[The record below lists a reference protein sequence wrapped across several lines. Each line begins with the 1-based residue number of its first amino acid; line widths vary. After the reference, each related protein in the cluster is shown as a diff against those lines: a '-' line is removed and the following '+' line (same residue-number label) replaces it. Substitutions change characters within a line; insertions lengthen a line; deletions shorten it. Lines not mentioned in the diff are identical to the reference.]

1 MAGGSAISGLVGARI
16 PRKEDV
22 TVLTGAG
29 RYVDDVN
36 ERGMLHCHFLRS
48 TVAHGRITSIDV
60 EAARALEGVAHV
72 FTGADMSEISEDL
85 SFAQPIPGLH
95 SPSYPAIAHDVVRY
109 VGEPIAL
116 IVAESRYLAEDAAG
130 LVEVDYDLLDPVM
143 STTAGLAE
151 GAQELFPDVVPGNVV
166 HQDEQLFGDI
176 EAAFSQADH
185 VVTETFSQHR
195 WAPNPME
202 CRGGVAT
209 YDRGT
214 GQLVYEASTQTT
226 HTLRFL
232 LAGWIRHPIHQ
243 IRVIANNVGGG
254 FGLKFSIYRE
264 DVALC
269 AAAKHLGACIKWAED
284 RNEHLVAAGQA
295 REEQLTL
302 EAAVKADG
310 TLLGLRVTMLLDHGA
325 YPINPPS
332 TVYTGIV
339 RTTLPGPY
347 LLPAYQF
354 SHKIVATNKASYIS
368 LRGPWAVET
377 LVRERLLDKIA
388 ATVGITPVEVRNRN
402 LIRLADQPTKMI
414 TNVTLDNVTAAETFD
429 KLVELADLDQVRR
442 EQEAAR
448 AEGRLLGFGLGTFI
462 EPAPGTQDFWAA
474 VGFPFGS
481 EPARLRIEI
490 DGKVTAFTPQVPHGQ
505 SHETTLAQLIGDEL
519 GVAFDDVKVVY
530 GDTDATPFAMI
541 GTGGSR
547 AATMASGAVVLASRE
562 LRKRVLDIAA
572 QLLEADT
579 DDLQIVDGVISVKG
593 APGASV
599 PMAQIAMG
607 CYLAP
612 DQMPPGLDTDLEYV
626 SNYDGE
632 GGGFS
637 QASHACWVEIDQD
650 TGKIEIKRFLVV
662 EDCGRMINPA
672 IVEGQVIGGIA
683 MGIGGMLL
691 EHSAY
696 AEDGQYLSATFMDY
710 LMPSA
715 PEIPEVEVEHLEFES
730 DKVISSRG
738 IGEGGTVLAPA
749 ALLNAVDDALAQVGR
764 GRVAETPLTP
774 TRVLELLGVIEG

>member
-16 PRKEDV
+16 HRKEDR
-22 TVLTGAG
+22 TILTGAG

-48 TVAHGRITSIDV
+48 TVAHGRITGIDV
-60 EAARALEGVAHV
+60 EAARQLEGVVRV
-72 FTGADMSEISEDL
+72 FTGADMSAITEDL

-109 VGEPIAL
+109 VGEPVAMV
-116 IVAESRYLAEDAAG
+116 VAESRYIAEDAAG
-130 LVEVDYDLLDPVM
+130 LIEVEYDVLDVVA

-151 GAQELFPDVVPGNVV
+151 GAPQLFPDVPGNVV
-166 HQDEQLFGDI
+166 HADEQLFGDI
-176 EAAFSQADH
+176 EAAFAQADH
-185 VVTETFSQHR
+185 VVTDRIDQHR
-195 WAPNPME
+195 WAPVPME

-209 YDRGT
+209 FDRAT
-214 GQLVYEASTQTT
+214 GQLTYEASTQTT

-243 IRVIANNVGGG
+243 IRVIANNIGGA

-269 AAAKHLGACIKWAED
+269 AAAKLLGGPVKWVED
-284 RNEHLVAAGQA
+284 RTEHLVAAGHA

-302 EAAVKADG
+302 EAAVKDDG
-310 TLLGLRVTMLLDHGA
+310 TLLGLRVTMLLDAGA
-325 YPINPPS
+325 YPINPPA

-347 LLPAYQF
+347 KLPAYQF

-377 LVRERLLDKIA
+377 LVRERLMDKIA
-388 ATVGITPVEVRNRN
+388 ATCGISPVEVRTRN
-402 LIRLADQPTKMI
+402 LVTLEDQPTKMI
-414 TNVTLDNVTAAETFD
+414 TNVTLENVTAAETFARLAE
-429 KLVELADLDQVRR
+429 LVDLPAVRR

-448 AEGRLLGFGLGTFI
+448 AEGRLLGFGMGTFI
-462 EPAPGTQDFWAA
+462 EPAPGTPDFWAA
-474 VGFPFGS
+474 VGFPFGA
-481 EPARLRIEI
+481 EPARIRIEI

-519 GVAFDDVKVVY
+519 GVGFDDIRVVY
-530 GDTDATPFAMI
+530 GDTDATPFSMI

-547 AATMASGAVVLASRE
+547 AATMASGAVVYGSRE
-562 LRKRVLDIAA
+562 LRRRILDIASH
-572 QLLEADT
+572 LLEANA
-579 DDLQIVDGVISVKG
+579 DDLEIVDGVVSVKG

-599 PMAQIAMG
+599 PMSQIAMG
-607 CYLAP
+607 CWLAP
-612 DQMPPGLDTDLEYV
+612 DQMPAGTNTDLEIV
-626 SNYDGE
+626 ATYDGE

-637 QASHACWVEIDQD
+637 QASHACWIEIDQE

-662 EDCGRMINPA
+662 EDCGKMINPA
-672 IVEGQVIGGIA
+672 VVEGQVIGGVA

-696 AEDGQYLSATFMDY
+696 DEDGQPQSATFLDY

-715 PEIPEVEVEHLEFES
+715 PEIPEIEIEHLEFES
-730 DKVISSRG
+730 DKVVGSRG
-738 IGEGGTVLAPA
+738 VGEGGTVLAPA

-764 GRVAETPLTP
+764 GRVTATPLTP
-774 TRVLELLGVIEG
+774 SRVLELLGVIEA

>member
-16 PRKEDV
+16 HRKEDR
-22 TVLTGAG
+22 TILTGAG

-60 EAARALEGVAHV
+60 EAARRLEGVVRV
-72 FTGADMSEISEDL
+72 FTGADMSAITEDL
-85 SFAQPIPGLH
+85 SFAQPIPGLN

-109 VGEPIAL
+109 VGEPVAMV
-116 IVAESRYLAEDAAG
+116 VAESRYVAEDAAG
-130 LVEVDYDLLDPVM
+130 LIEVEYDVLDVVA

-151 GAQELFPDVVPGNVV
+151 GAPQLFPDVPGNVV
-166 HQDEQLFGDI
+166 HADEQLFGDI
-176 EAAFSQADH
+176 EAAFAQADH
-185 VVTETFSQHR
+185 VVTDRIDQHR
-195 WAPNPME
+195 WAPVPME

-209 YDRGT
+209 FDRAT
-214 GQLVYEASTQTT
+214 GQLTYEASTQTT

-232 LAGWIRHPIHQ
+232 LAGWIKHPIHQ
-243 IRVIANNVGGG
+243 IRVIANNVGGA

-269 AAAKHLGACIKWAED
+269 AAAKALGGSVKWVED
-284 RNEHLVAAGQA
+284 RTEHLVAAGHA

-302 EAAVKADG
+302 EAAVKDDG
-310 TLLGLRVTMLLDHGA
+310 TLLGLRVTMLLDAGA
-325 YPINPPS
+325 YPINPPA

-347 LLPAYQF
+347 KLPAYQF

-377 LVRERLLDKIA
+377 LVRERLMDKIA
-388 ATVGITPVEVRNRN
+388 ATCGISTVEVRTRN
-402 LIRLADQPTKMI
+402 LVTLADQPTKMI
-414 TNVTLDNVTAAETFD
+414 TNVTLENVTAAETFA
-429 KLVELADLDQVRR
+429 KLAEMVDLPAVRR

-448 AEGRLLGFGLGTFI
+448 AEGRLLGFGMGTFI
-462 EPAPGTQDFWAA
+462 EPAPGTADFWAA

-481 EPARLRIEI
+481 EPARIRIEI

-519 GVAFDDVKVVY
+519 GVGFDDIRVVY
-530 GDTDATPFAMI
+530 GDTDATPFSMI

-547 AATMASGAVVLASRE
+547 AATMASGAVVYGSRE
-562 LRKRVLDIAA
+562 LKRRVLDIASH
-572 QLLEADT
+572 LLEANA
-579 DDLQIVDGVISVKG
+579 DDLEIVDGVVTVKG

-607 CYLAP
+607 CWLAP
-612 DQMPPGLDTDLEYV
+612 DQMPAGTNTELEIV
-626 SNYDGE
+626 ASYDGE

-637 QASHACWVEIDQD
+637 QASHACWIEIDQE

-662 EDCGRMINPA
+662 EDCGKMINPA
-672 IVEGQVIGGIA
+672 VVEGQVIGGVA

-696 AEDGQYLSATFMDY
+696 DEDGQPQSATFIDY

-715 PEIPEVEVEHLEFES
+715 PEIPEIEIEHLEFES
-730 DKVISSRG
+730 DKVVGSRG
-738 IGEGGTVLAPA
+738 VGEGGTVLAPA

-764 GRVAETPLTP
+764 GRVTATPLTP
-774 TRVLELLGVIEG
+774 SRVLELLGVIEA